1 LRATTANDIS
11 TVVRSAVRRWA
22 PALLL
27 AVACALPAPAV
38 ADRLDEIKARGRLV
52 LGACYTAPP
61 YCLREPGQSNIKGYD
76 LDIVTRV
83 AAHLGVGIDAVLVEG
98 GTQVPLLT
106 GDKVDLVASSMTRT
120 PERARAV
127 EFSIPYFFGPQ
138 GIVVKKAS
146 GIAVARQLAG
156 RKIAAVKGSTVGAA
170 VEEAVP
176 RAQIVYFGNYARC
189 FDAFSNGEV
198 DAFAADL
205 LLLRAHVAFQKGA
218 DEFHFIPDFEK
229 RRAAAFAMKK
239 GEEGLRDA
247 VNRALLG
254 LEASGEAASIYDAWF
269 GPKSDIPLPRS
280 FRIQR
285 E

>member
-1 LRATTANDIS
+1 MLALRLSVAC
-11 TVVRSAVRRWA
+11 
-22 PALLL
+22 
-27 AVACALPAPAV
+27 ACALPAAPSA

-52 LGACYTAPP
+52 LGTCYTAPP

-76 LDIVTRV
+76 LDIVARV
-83 AAHLGVGIDAVLVEG
+83 AAHLGVGVDVVLVESAARISW
-98 GTQVPLLT
+98 LAE
-106 GDKVDLVASSMTRT
+106 DKVDLVAASMTRT
-120 PERARAV
+120 PERAHAV

-156 RKIAAVKGSTVGAA
+156 RKIAAVKGTAVGAA

-176 RAQIVYFGNYARC
+176 RAKIIPFGNYAQC
-189 FDAFSNGEV
+189 FDALRNDEV
-198 DAFAADL
+198 DAFATDA
-205 LLLRAHVAFQKGA
+205 LLLRAYVQKDA
-218 DEFHFIPDFEK
+218 DQYLFIPDFEK

-239 GEEGLRDA
+239 GEVGLRDA

-254 LEASGEAASIYDAWF
+254 LEASGEAAAIYDAWF

-285 E
+285 D